1 MIAVFT
7 RHICFVSGLSP
18 IICDDIESDQKA
30 PLLETFPSRVLSL
43 VLKLKM
49 DFLEVQFTEFL
60 DSCVYNMTTTVQNA
74 KPWQASGNLLLWQTT
89 VLKKCKPIKVSN
101 EAVSVLETN
110 FRAFRPACVVESG
123 AFK

>member
-1 MIAVFT
+1 M
-7 RHICFVSGLSP
+7 
-18 IICDDIESDQKA
+18 CDDIESDQKA
-30 PLLETFPSRVLSL
+30 PSLETFPSRVWSL

-101 EAVSVLETN
+101 EAVSDLETN
-110 FRAFRPACVVESG
+110 FRAFRPACVIESG